1 MADVAAL
8 PAQAYVYVIA
18 ATDGPV
24 KVGIAKDVASRRA
37 MLQIGNATTLH
48 VAHKAP
54 VARTNAHF
62 VERYAH
68 DLLSGGHIRGEWF
81 NVDINEAIA
90 AVEAGIEA
98 LRIGRF
104 DTPEPSPVG
113 AAWQRRLR
121 RAGLNQVQL
130 ARLAGVNENA
140 VSAGLRG
147 LGKRGVPVHLQNI
160 IRLWEMADPTKREA
174 ILADP
179 DAAADL

>member
-1 MADVAAL
+1 MAKVAPL

-37 MLQIGNATTLH
+37 MLQTGNATTLH

-54 VARTNAHF
+54 VARTDALF

-81 NVDINEAIA
+81 NVDIEEAVA

-98 LRIGRF
+98 LRIGDF
-104 DTPEPSPVG
+104 SKPAPSPEG
-113 AAWQRRLR
+113 TAWQHRLR
-121 RAGLNQVQL
+121 RAGLTQVQL

-140 VSAGLRG
+140 VSSGLRG
-147 LGKRGVPVHLQNI
+147 LGKRGVPIQLRNI
-160 IRLWEMADPTKREA
+160 IRLWEMADRTKREA

-179 DAAADL
+179 DAGADV